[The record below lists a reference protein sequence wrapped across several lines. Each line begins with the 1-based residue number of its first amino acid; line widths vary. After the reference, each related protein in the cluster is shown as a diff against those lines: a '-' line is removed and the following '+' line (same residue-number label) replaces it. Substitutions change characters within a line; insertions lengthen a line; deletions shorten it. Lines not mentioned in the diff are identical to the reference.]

1 MAEVTPRQLAQIAEN
16 AYDARDREALR
27 LALARLVALAELALK
42 PAPPPI
48 DPSD

>member
-1 MAEVTPRQLAQIAEN
+1 MTPRELAQSAEN

-27 LALARLVALAELALK
+27 LALARLVALAELAMK

-48 DPSD
+48 EPSD